1 MAYIKVATE
10 HPEIAERASTF
21 VAAANQ
27 LGAFCGSLVSFLLVM
42 VYLE

>member
-21 VAAANQ
+21 VASANQ
-27 LGAFCGSLVSFLLVM
+27 VSLSLHC
-42 VYLE
+42 